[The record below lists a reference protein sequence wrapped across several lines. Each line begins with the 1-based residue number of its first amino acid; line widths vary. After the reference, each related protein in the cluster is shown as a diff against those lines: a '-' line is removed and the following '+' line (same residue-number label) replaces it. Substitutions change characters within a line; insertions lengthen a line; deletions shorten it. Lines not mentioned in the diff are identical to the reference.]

1 MHTQERRQHER
12 WNKARPCKLYLPA
25 TGSYV
30 AGATANVSAGGALLE
45 INRSQTPAPGDR
57 LFLGVALNKGQAL
70 LAAGEMTE
78 AQVVRVT
85 PTVEKRTTLAVRF
98 VGEPAR
104 SAGRAA

>member
-1 MHTQERRQHER
+1 MHTQERRDHER
-12 WNKARPCKLYLPA
+12 VNQARPCKLYLPA

-45 INRSQTPAPGDR
+45 INRSETPGPGDR
-57 LFLGVALNKGQAL
+57 LFLGVARNRGQAL

-78 AQVVRVT
+78 AEVVRVT
-85 PTVEKRTTLAVRF
+85 RTAEKRTTLAVRF

-104 SAGRAA
+104 SARRAA